1 MSKLPTIDIIVAKHH
16 EEIASTFNAALDIE
30 GIYCLMTPGFF
41 MLPSKLTANMY
52 KAKEIFLKYPMV
64 SCIYTDHIID
74 GERVYY
80 PAYTF
85 DICDKITINTPMFCR
100 SNIQTRFREDVTSLH
115 CWRFLQELGKQ
126 HMMWHI
132 PEALFELNTVES
144 Q

>member
-1 MSKLPTIDIIVAKHH
+1 MSKLPKINLVHAITDI
-16 EEIASTFNAALDIE
+16 EISITFNRALAHE
-30 GIYCLMTPGFF
+30 GIHCLMTPGCSIY
-41 MLPSKLTANMY
+41 PSAIR
-52 KAKEIFLKYPMV
+52 KAQDIFAQYPMV